1 MLERIQNTGNTQNV
15 PKTLSIGKD
24 GETFDFNIFGN
35 GFATNKVFDE
45 ILKDYDTDNSGIIE
59 KNELEAFK
67 KALMKAAGED
77 NILDTKELNKLLTK
91 SEKTTEFS
99 IKTTALFKAFITAM
113 KNGPDK
119 LKLNESSPRET
130 TLTSMAEDGSGVMV
144 VLFKSGNGED
154 AYVVKTFSAGGKLKE
169 STECNN
175 VEYKDGVPMP
185 FRGSKNLTS
194 HIVYNDKGQ
203 ITEQTSVYQ
212 GDKRIAQYS
221 DSTFNQYDD
230 NGNLIYRAEKFT
242 NRTNGNKDAILTLYG
257 EGNSIKQKFTYSEAF
272 GLKRTELINYDNNEI
287 ISKEVKHEK
296 EDIVTVEEYSGKNLA
311 NRLEHLPDKITVYD
325 KSTGRIKSVET
336 NIFDEHGILTGK
348 ILNENNTVKQ
358 FDYTDV
364 NGIIEHSKQGG
375 IGNCFLLGTI
385 NSLNTST
392 AGREILN
399 NSVKKETITD
409 ENGKEQ
415 IVYRISFKGAAQITE
430 DLTNGIRN
438 FPKDKVFIQP
448 EYTITAEELEE
459 AALKSGKNYS
469 SGDKDVLLHELAYE
483 KYRQDVVKTIQAN
496 DVDDSPISA
505 PKYISGLDVPTG
517 FGTNPEDIG
526 SGNTLGMTM
535 YLYTGKKSDVYF
547 NTSNKLPVCEIDS
560 DGNISAVKNNTAD
573 NNARA
578 IESESNVFNKRYDDA
593 EQVIKLLKNNTDKE
607 GNFKNYIVETSLN
620 ITSQIVDGKA
630 VSNAGHAFTVK
641 GIKGNKVI
649 LINPWDSSKEAE
661 ISIKDFI
668 KAAGTI
674 NIVNLE

>member
-1 MLERIQNTGNTQNV
+1 M
-15 PKTLSIGKD
+15 
-24 GETFDFNIFGN
+24 
-35 GFATNKVFDE
+35 
-45 ILKDYDTDNSGIIE
+45 
-59 KNELEAFK
+59 
-67 KALMKAAGED
+67 
-77 NILDTKELNKLLTK
+77 
-91 SEKTTEFS
+91 
-99 IKTTALFKAFITAM
+99 
-113 KNGPDK
+113 
-119 LKLNESSPRET
+119 
-130 TLTSMAEDGSGVMV
+130 
-144 VLFKSGNGED
+144 
-154 AYVVKTFSAGGKLKE
+154 
-169 STECNN
+169 
-175 VEYKDGVPMP
+175 
-185 FRGSKNLTS
+185 
-194 HIVYNDKGQ
+194 
-203 ITEQTSVYQ
+203 
-212 GDKRIAQYS
+212 
-221 DSTFNQYDD
+221 
-230 NGNLIYRAEKFT
+230 
-242 NRTNGNKDAILTLYG
+242 
-257 EGNSIKQKFTYSEAF
+257 
-272 GLKRTELINYDNNEI
+272 
-287 ISKEVKHEK
+287 
-296 EDIVTVEEYSGKNLA
+296 
-311 NRLEHLPDKITVYD
+311 
-325 KSTGRIKSVET
+325 
-336 NIFDEHGILTGK
+336 
-348 ILNENNTVKQ
+348 
-358 FDYTDV
+358 
-364 NGIIEHSKQGG
+364 
-375 IGNCFLLGTI
+375 
-385 NSLNTST
+385 
-392 AGREILN
+392 
-399 NSVKKETITD
+399 
-409 ENGKEQ
+409 
-415 IVYRISFKGAAQITE
+415 
-430 DLTNGIRN
+430 TNGIRN

-573 NNARA
+573 NNAMA
-578 IESESNVFNKRYDDA
+578 IESESNVFNKRYNDA